1 MDFGELGK
9 KVGERWGA
17 LTAEEKKVRRTHAP
31 PPTLAA
37 WCGAPNTGGP
47 AV

>member
-31 PPTLAA
+31 PHPRGVVRRA
-37 WCGAPNTGGP
+37 
-47 AV
+47 